1 MVGLIVG
8 ADCLLEEKRFETVFP
23 NFWLYATECLK
34 SSIKLLT
41 LGTSHESSRWLKEL
55 LLELGDHVALLRHV

>member
-8 ADCLLEEKRFETVFP
+8 ADCLLGDEKDLKQFP
-23 NFWLYATECLK
+23 NFWLSATECLK
-34 SSIKLLT
+34 SSIILLT

-55 LLELGDHVALLRHV
+55 LLELGGHVALLRHV